1 MSRNHSRVAFPLRY
15 IKRYLFIL
23 IVLLSLN
30 CQALAAESYAV
41 FSFNDEFSPLT
52 VNKARKLYR
61 GKTQLLQG
69 QRIELSDCLR
79 HQQKE
84 LSSIVIFSTKI

>member
-23 IVLLSLN
+23 IALLSLN

-61 GKTQLLQG
+61 GRRNFYKAS
-69 QRIELSDCLR
+69 ELNSLTGLR